1 MNFFIEYIGYFAG
14 VCTTI
19 AFIPQVT
26 KVWLSKNVEGLSI
39 SMFIIFTVGL
49 FCWLIYGILQKDLP
63 LIIANL
69 ITLILALLVLLG
81 IIKFKKNV

>member
-1 MNFFIEYIGYFAG
+1 MNFLIEYIGYFAG

-26 KVWLSKNVEGLSI
+26 KVWLSKNVEGLSTN
-39 SMFIIFTVGL
+39 MFIIFSIGVC
-49 FCWLIYGILQKDLP
+49 CWLIYGIIQKDYP

-69 ITLILALLVLLG
+69 ITLILAILVLLG